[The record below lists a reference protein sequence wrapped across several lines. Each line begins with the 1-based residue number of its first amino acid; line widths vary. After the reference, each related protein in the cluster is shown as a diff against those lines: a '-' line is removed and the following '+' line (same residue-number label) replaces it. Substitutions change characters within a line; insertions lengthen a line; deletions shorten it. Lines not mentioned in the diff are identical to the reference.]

1 MAAGEEVAQEGK
13 EQGGP
18 EKAIRIG
25 VSACL
30 LGAKVRYD
38 GQHKLDNWI
47 AGTLGRFATFVP
59 ICPEMDIGLGSP
71 RESIRLTRV
80 HGAVHLTAPKSGA
93 DHTKTMRH
101 YATGKCDTLA
111 DLDISGYILKKDSPT
126 CGMERVRIYDGTGT
140 PSRTGRG
147 LFAEVLL
154 ERFPLLPV
162 EEEGRLKDPW
172 LRENFIERLFAY
184 RRLKDLF
191 QPGWTVGDLVAFHTH
206 EKYLLL
212 AHEPRGYTALGKLV
226 AAAKGQPRSA
236 LAGQYQQGFMTALG
250 KLATVR
256 KHCNVLQHMA
266 GFFKREAP
274 PHDRAELAALI
285 EDYRSGLAPLVVPV
299 TLIRHY
305 ARRFGAT
312 YLAGQTYLEPSP
324 RELLLR
330 NHV

>member
-1 MAAGEEVAQEGK
+1 MSDAEESTQDGI
-13 EQGGP
+13 EQVGP
-18 EKAIRIG
+18 ESDIRIG

-38 GQHKLDNWI
+38 GQHKLDHWI
-47 AGTLGRFATFVP
+47 AGTLGRFVQFVP

-71 RESIRLTRV
+71 RESIRLTWE
-80 HGAVHLTAPKSGA
+80 GEAVRLTAPKRGT
-93 DHTKTMRH
+93 DHTKDMRH
-101 YATGKCDTLA
+101 YATGKCDTMA
-111 DLDISGYILKKDSPT
+111 SFDLSGYILKKGSPT
-126 CGMERVRIYDGTGT
+126 CGMERVRIYDGSGM
-140 PSRTGRG
+140 PSGTGRG
-147 LFAEVLL
+147 LFAGVLM

-162 EEEGRLKDPW
+162 EEEGRLNDPW
-172 LRENFIERLFAY
+172 LRENFIERVFAY

-191 QPGWTVGDLVAFHTH
+191 QPGWTLGDLVAFHTR

-226 AAAKGQPRSA
+226 AGAKGQPRPA
-236 LAGQYQQGFMTALG
+236 LARDYQDGFMTAMG

-266 GFFKREAP
+266 GFFKREASS
-274 PHDRAELAALI
+274 HDRAELAALI
-285 EDYRSGLAPLVVPV
+285 EDYRAGLAPLVVPI
-299 TLIRHY
+299 TLIKHY
-305 ARRFGAT
+305 ARRYGAT

-324 RELLLR
+324 KELLLR